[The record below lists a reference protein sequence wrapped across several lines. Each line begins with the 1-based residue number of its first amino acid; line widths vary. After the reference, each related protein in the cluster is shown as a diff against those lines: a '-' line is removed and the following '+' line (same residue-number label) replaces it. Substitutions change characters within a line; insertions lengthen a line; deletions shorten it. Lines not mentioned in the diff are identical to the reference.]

1 MANTAQDSELVSMRE
16 ITIRLDTYEDIFSD
30 FDPRP
35 YSQRELSEDFLK
47 EIQRRFMEDSRGR
60 FEIHFTIP
68 SSERDTREEALIKK
82 RLREHF
88 STMVVHENAFIKKTR
103 AQGYQYIIA
112 GAFVLL
118 SDVFALAVL
127 NESSIFYKILSVLI
141 VPAGW
146 YGMYTGM
153 GKVIDEPAIS
163 VEKMLAYE
171 KFEKANYIFLSDER
185 E

>member
-1 MANTAQDSELVSMRE
+1 MANNVQDGELASMRE

-47 EIQRRFMEDSRGR
+47 EIQRRFMEDNRGR

-88 STMVVHENAFIKKTR
+88 STMVTHENTLIKNTR
-103 AQGYQYIIA
+103 AQGYLYIIA

-153 GKVIDEPAIS
+153 GKVIDEPALS
-163 VEKMLAYE
+163 VEKKLAYE